1 MNDPR
6 MQSVSMPTALAP
18 ADIRTGIEEDCSD
31 RRNAQV
37 EELKHAVRTHIVIMN
52 GVSDQ
57 LCAYLLKLIDFITDT
72 NQDRKDKEISHL
84 SYNITESAA
93 LYVTGIIDSYVS
105 NYQSEGKEFP
115 STVKH
120 LADNVLVEIGKWRSS
135 SDKIAAK
142 NHVLNAVARTL
153 DAFAAET
160 GTQYPKLV
168 AVDGSFI

>member
-6 MQSVSMPTALAP
+6 MQSVNMPTALAP
-18 ADIRTGIEEDCSD
+18 ADVRTGIEEDFSD
-31 RRNAQV
+31 TRNIQV

-57 LCAYLLKLIDFITDT
+57 LCAYLLKLIDFLTDA
-72 NQDRKDKEISHL
+72 NEERKNKEISHL
-84 SYNITESAA
+84 AYSITESSA

-105 NYQSEGKEFP
+105 RYESEGKEFP
-115 STVKH
+115 SDVKRH
-120 LADNVLVEIGKWRSS
+120 ADNVLVEIGKWRSS

-142 NHVLNAVARTL
+142 NNVLAAVARTL
-153 DAFAAET
+153 DAFALET

-168 AVDGSFI
+168 AVDGSLI